1 MKAYRMKRLNLGT
14 DRGGTL
20 VEMAVCLPIVILMMM
35 GIFEFGRLYYTR
47 LTLQHAVHEAAR
59 FAVTGKTLND
69 PDTGDAMERVDAI
82 RHVIVTQAK
91 DLDLDVER
99 LVIDPPDGGGPS
111 DVVTVSGSFAFH
123 FVTPLIGY
131 MFPDNGYEFQV
142 ETSMKN
148 EPFFND

>member
-1 MKAYRMKRLNLGT
+1 MGRYGSAARLARSELGT
-14 DRGGTL
+14 
-20 VEMAVCLPIVILMMM
+20 AVLEFTIAAPIVLLLMM

-59 FAVTGKTLND
+59 FAVTGNTLND
-69 PDTGDAMERVDAI
+69 PKTGDPMERAEAI

-111 DVVTVSGSFAFH
+111 DVVTVSGSFAFE

-131 MFPDNGYEFQV
+131 MFPGSGYEFEV

-148 EPFFND
+148 EPFFNE